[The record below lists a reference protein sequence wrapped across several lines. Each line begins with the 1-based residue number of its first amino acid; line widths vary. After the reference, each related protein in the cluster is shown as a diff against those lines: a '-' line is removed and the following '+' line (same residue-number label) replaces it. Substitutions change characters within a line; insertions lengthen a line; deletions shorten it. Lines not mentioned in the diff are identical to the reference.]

1 MHLCDI
7 FPFNSLN
14 DSDLQKLLWVDN
26 VSDGILPIDVLN
38 SMNIESFISHDS
50 HTLDNDPDTFL
61 QSSLH
66 LNNPCSTYLSL
77 CPPVNPRNN
86 DKVFNVISFNICSV
100 PQHFDEFITA
110 CIPIDSPPSA
120 ICLSQ
125 TKLTNDIDN
134 LYQLEGYNK
143 FTLNNTRDSGGLAI
157 FVKNHHKALIGS
169 GLIT

>member
-14 DSDLQKLLWVDN
+14 NSDLQKLLWVDN

-66 LNNPCSTYLSL
+66 LNNPCSTYVSL

-100 PQHFDEFITA
+100 PQHFDEF
-110 CIPIDSPPSA
+110 
-120 ICLSQ
+120 
-125 TKLTNDIDN
+125 
-134 LYQLEGYNK
+134 
-143 FTLNNTRDSGGLAI
+143 
-157 FVKNHHKALIGS
+157 
-169 GLIT
+169 